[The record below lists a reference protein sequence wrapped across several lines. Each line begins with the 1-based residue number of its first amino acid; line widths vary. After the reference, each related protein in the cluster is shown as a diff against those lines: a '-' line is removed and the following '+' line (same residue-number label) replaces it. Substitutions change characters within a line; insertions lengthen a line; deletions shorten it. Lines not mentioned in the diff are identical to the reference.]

1 MQSLIVSVTLICKFN
16 FFLSRY
22 ACPVCGLDNRC
33 LWWLKEQFTD
43 CLTDKALMAYL
54 KIHSSWLV
62 PRLQLVSR
70 RSTKLGGCFPKGT
83 CQITAKTTTNFDSH
97 LFIELIEDDWL
108 FDLKKHIYKKLLPET
123 GKIRELKQPRRR
135 RQQKP
140 HKFAYLTMENSIFAR
155 FARAFFIF

>member
-1 MQSLIVSVTLICKFN
+1 MFLLFLQEYAEVMFVQSLIVSVTLICKFN

-22 ACPVCGLDNRC
+22 ACPVCRLDSRC
-33 LWWLKEQFTD
+33 LWWLKEQCTD
-43 CLTDKALMAYL
+43 CLIDKALMTYL

-97 LFIELIEDDWL
+97 LFIELIEDHWL
-108 FDLKKHIYKKLLPET
+108 FDLKKHTFTRNCCLKLVKLGSLSNIDDDGNKNPT
-123 GKIRELKQPRRR
+123 NLHI
-135 RQQKP
+135 
-140 HKFAYLTMENSIFAR
+140 
-155 FARAFFIF
+155 